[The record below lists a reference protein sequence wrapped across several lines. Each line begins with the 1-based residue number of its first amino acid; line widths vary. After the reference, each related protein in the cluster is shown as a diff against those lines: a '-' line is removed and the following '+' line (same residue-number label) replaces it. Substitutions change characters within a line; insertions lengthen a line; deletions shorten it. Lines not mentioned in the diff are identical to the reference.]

1 VGLVLFGFNLWI
13 PTNLRRLGFAEV
25 TADRI
30 LRDSALIGFPFTFV
44 AAWMYGFCAARIRS
58 AVVTPCIA

>member
-1 VGLVLFGFNLWI
+1 MLFGFNLWI

-30 LRDSALIGFPFTFV
+30 LRDSAMIGFPFTFV
-44 AAWMYGFCAARIRS
+44 AAWLYGFWSSKKTIILLAR
-58 AVVTPCIA
+58 